1 MTSKKYRSFWLAF
14 VNITAKKGLILSDLI
29 DLEGLPDNEN
39 YRGAWANI
47 IVKAE
52 TISKAIEI
60 IPLGLCELNF
70 KIIFIDKVENIGS
83 LINHNEINEN
93 VKKEVDWLLKSE
105 YVFMISDKLFP
116 YE

>member
-1 MTSKKYRSFWLAF
+1 MTSKKYRNFWLAF
-14 VNITAKKGLILSDLI
+14 VNIKADKALNLSALI
-29 DLEGLPDNEN
+29 DIEGLPDNQN

-52 TISKAIEI
+52 TINKALEI
-60 IPLGLCELNF
+60 LPLGLSELNF

-93 VKKEVDWLLKSE
+93 FKKEVDWLQKSE